1 LIALCGRAPSNKD
14 TRALHIPLIQLDKMA
29 RGQAG
34 KLRRRNRKQD
44 DQDVADRFFGGTEE
58 EEQNGTADFGPED
71 IPLPPGLGKDNADVE
86 EDDSEDEKPAEP
98 TMKKKKSKSRTA
110 AADMGD
116 IPMPPQK
123 KSHGIKTL
131 PLIFL
136 VLMTGTTL
144 LPVVLYASD
153 YLGNFMAKNNVI
165 GQLGFRLG
173 MGAVPRKR
181 VLSFYEKHDPVKIN
195 DVPDILSKY
204 YGDYP
209 KLVKKLERKY
219 QDYGYFLGWEE
230 DEAPLALALEQL
242 QETYKVWITDYWNVY
257 APQPLKTAARN
268 VRHNFIYARKQFLK
282 AWKKH
287 IWPLLEPFLGVPK
300 GSEKQKRQD
309 AAEARKRK
317 QKASTGG
324 TGTRRRS
331 AEFRDD
337 DPEH

>member
-1 LIALCGRAPSNKD
+1 MP
-14 TRALHIPLIQLDKMA
+14 
-29 RGQAG
+29 RGQEA
-34 KLRRRNRKQD
+34 KLRRRNRKQE
-44 DQDVADRFFGGTEE
+44 DQEVADRIFAGTEDE
-58 EEQNGTADFGPED
+58 GQNGTAEFGTGD
-71 IPLPPGLGKDNADVE
+71 IPLPPGMRDGE
-86 EDDSEDEKPAEP
+86 DSEDSEEEKPAEP

-110 AADMGD
+110 TAASDMGA
-116 IPMPPQK
+116 IPMPPAK
-123 KSHGIKTL
+123 KSQGIKTL

-153 YLGNFMAKNNVI
+153 YLGNFMAKNNML
-165 GQLGFRLG
+165 GQIGFRLG
-173 MGAVPRKR
+173 MGAVPKKR

-230 DEAPLALALEQL
+230 DEAPFTLALEKL
-242 QETYKVWITDYWNVY
+242 QDTYRVWLTDYWNVY
-257 APQPLKTAARN
+257 APQTLKTAARN
-268 VRHNFIYARKQFLK
+268 IRHNLIFLRKTLLK

-287 IWPLLEPFLGVPK
+287 IWPILEPVFGVPK
-300 GSEKQKRQD
+300 GAEKQKRQD

-317 QKASTGG
+317 AKPSSGG
-324 TGTRRRS
+324 AGTRRRS

-337 DPEH
+337 EDESH